1 MSGAMKRILFAILA
15 VTVLFMFIACDKGEE
30 PVQSDVIE
38 TYPIPVPSDGWTAE
52 MFLKTIRIDQKPLP
66 YPLTI
71 EGLGG
76 DIRKADIKIND
87 SGSASAA
94 ITLENN
100 VVLLLSYENIN
111 SYNDISSATPADVV
125 IYSDDPDNADTQTIS
140 FNGISLGASA
150 KETQAALGT
159 PYYREGWWIWAYRES
174 GTLSLCFSL
183 MFNASDE
190 LCNVTIYF
198 DDK

>member
-1 MSGAMKRILFAILA
+1 MSGTMKRILFAMLA
-15 VTVLFMFIACDKGEE
+15 VTVLFTFSACDKGEE

-38 TYPIPVPSDGWTAE
+38 TYPIPVPSDGWTTE
-52 MFLKTIRIDQKPLP
+52 TFLKAVRIDQKPLP
-66 YPLTI
+66 DPLTI
-71 EGLGG
+71 EGLGS

-87 SGSASAA
+87 SGSASAV

-100 VVLLLSYENIN
+100 VVLLLSYKNIN
-111 SYNDISSATPADVV
+111 SYNDISSAAPADVV

-159 PYYREGWWIWAYRES
+159 PYYREGWWIWAYRKS

-190 LCNVTIYF
+190 LCNITIYF
-198 DDK
+198 DD

>member
-1 MSGAMKRILFAILA
+1 M
-15 VTVLFMFIACDKGEE
+15 VLFTFIACDKGEE

-38 TYPIPVPSDGWTAE
+38 TYPIPVPSDGWTVEA
-52 MFLKTIRIDQKPLP
+52 FLKSIRIDQKPLP
-66 YPLTI
+66 DPLTI
-71 EGLGG
+71 EGLGS